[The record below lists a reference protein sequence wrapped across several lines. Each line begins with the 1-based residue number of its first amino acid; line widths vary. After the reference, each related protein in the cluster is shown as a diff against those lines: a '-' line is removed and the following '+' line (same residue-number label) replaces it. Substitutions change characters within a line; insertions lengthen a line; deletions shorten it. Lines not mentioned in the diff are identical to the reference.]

1 MGTKCGTVAKWT
13 IAPYGGPNAAVLSCD
28 AHLVPF
34 LEARASQKEGLGI
47 DEFHVYPIVPEKR
60 GALCR
65 YQSVTAAPK
74 I

>member
-1 MGTKCGTVAKWT
+1 METCGAVAKWA
-13 IAPYGGPNAAVLSCD
+13 IAPYGDPNVATLSCD

-34 LEARASQKEGLGI
+34 LEARASQKEGVGI

-65 YQSVTAAPK
+65 NEEIAR
-74 I
+74 